1 MIFKIK
7 YFENIDKDGREEER
21 SKDGS
26 TLYFRISRDIP

>member
-7 YFENIDKDGREEER
+7 YFEKIDRDGREEKK

-26 TLYFRISRDIP
+26 TLYY